1 MGGIKKWSRVTF
13 WNSLSLQLY
22 PSRSCAKDINKRLI
36 PLVQTWRFNQS
47 PDCSVCSST
56 QGALHTCK
64 PKGRVTKMVTVG
76 CGFQATICG
85 GNKSNCVCSLP
96 KPSVVETR
104 HIPYGTTTK
113 NKMCIKKNIKNELIL
128 EKAGPRV
135 PSQRLGEE
143 TVWILDKPAVYH
155 KAKLIFTHMDN
166 LQLPCATL
174 GLWLEA
180 GAPVGNPRS
189 GRKNMQS
196 HTN

>member
-1 MGGIKKWSRVTF
+1 MCKRDD
-13 WNSLSLQLY
+13 SLE
-22 PSRSCAKDINKRLI
+22 K
-36 PLVQTWRFNQS
+36 S

-135 PSQRLGEE
+135 PSQRLGVE
-143 TVWILDKPAVYH
+143 TVWILDKPAVH
-155 KAKLIFTHMDN
+155 HRAKLIFIHMYN
-166 LQLPCATL
+166 LQLPCSLKCNVGTVTRSWSTCGEPTQRQEEHAMAYQLVAATKVIKL
-174 GLWLEA
+174 
-180 GAPVGNPRS
+180 NC
-189 GRKNMQS
+189 
-196 HTN
+196 